1 MSETVLI
8 ALLSFAGTLI
18 GTFGGI
24 VTSAR
29 LTAYRIDKL
38 EKTVSEHNGFA
49 RKMPLLEQKIDSVR
63 EHIDTEID
71 AVKKEIELRH
81 SNYN

>member
-1 MSETVLI
+1 MSETLLI

-18 GTFGGI
+18 GSVAGHLA
-24 VTSAR
+24 SAR

-49 RKMPLLEQKIDSVR
+49 RKMPVLEEKIDNVK
-63 EHIDTEID
+63 EHIDSEIA
-71 AVKKEIELRH
+71 AVKKEIQLRH
-81 SNYN
+81 SNNN